1 MDEEEKEAG
10 TGNEG
15 KRVKTAIENER
26 EEEEEER
33 GGVCLLQTQRGGLGQ
48 PRKASDSGSHRYNA
62 SIKHSLPK

>member
-26 EEEEEER
+26 EEEE
-33 GGVCLLQTQRGGLGQ
+33 GGEVVCLLQTQRGGLGQ